1 MRISPAHFCTYNGVA
16 RHLKTFGQEK
26 TESAVQPAERQQVT
40 QLPNTTY
47 YVMPSTDER
56 IYTSASKE
64 LVDVPSNFKIN
75 AFDNVPCPACG
86 RKMLPKEKFLEFQ
99 DKIDNADSNE
109 YLGILGDYKDYMHP
123 VELSVFEE
131 ISDISETTGEKDV
144 RKLLE
149 SLRDTKLPVLQKV
162 QMDKVKQMTYLA
174 KSLPKNE
181 RKVLLKKIKGLQCII
196 YKKNSEAPFRRK
208 ILIDR
213 ISKINIKNKHKY
225 DKLQQIVKS
234 FPTSFDMNSAWI
246 VKYSGKNKK
255 GEDWN
260 SHDIAMRMLCYS
272 VPNTDHILA
281 RGIELNHDDLSN
293 YMAMHMSCNTQKS
306 SKPFLQWYFENKN
319 LRAKSL
325 KSYFEKS
332 QELISSGQISDPRYK
347 DYVANAT
354 QLIKEISKGVV
365 DIKIDE
371 KEEPKE

>member
-1 MRISPAHFCTYNGVA
+1 MRISPVNFCKYNGFIK
-16 RHLKTFGQEK
+16 HLSTFGQEK
-26 TESAVQPAERQQVT
+26 TESISTCDERQQVT

-64 LVDVPSNFKIN
+64 LVEVPSNFKIN

-86 RKMLPKEKFLEFQ
+86 REMLPKEKFLEFQ
-99 DKIDNADSNE
+99 DKIDNANPDE
-109 YLGILGDYKDYMHP
+109 YLGILGKYKDYMHP

-131 ISDISETTGEKDV
+131 ITEISNNTGEKDV

-149 SLRDTKLPVLQKV
+149 SLRDTKLPVLQKI

-174 KSLPKNE
+174 RSLPKDE
-181 RKVLLKKIKGLQCII
+181 KKVLLKKINGLQSII
-196 YKKNSEAPFRRK
+196 NKKNSEAPFRRK

-213 ISKINIKNKHKY
+213 ISKINIKNQHKY
-225 DKLQQIVKS
+225 NKLQQIVKS

-260 SHDIAMRMLCYS
+260 SHDIAIRMLCYS

-306 SKPFLQWYFENKN
+306 NKPFLQWYFENKN
-319 LRAKSL
+319 LRANSL
-325 KSYFEKS
+325 KNYFEKS

-347 DYVANAT
+347 NYVANAT
-354 QLIKEISKGVV
+354 QLIKEISKGAV
-365 DIKIDE
+365 DIKLDTK
-371 KEEPKE
+371 KESNQ

>member
-1 MRISPAHFCTYNGVA
+1 MRISLANFCTYNGVV
-16 RHLKTFGQEK
+16 RRLKTFGQEK
-26 TESAVQPAERQQVT
+26 NESAAQSAERQQVT

-99 DKIDNADSNE
+99 DKIDNADSDE
-109 YLGILGDYKDYMHP
+109 YLDILGDYKDYMHP

-131 ISDISETTGEKDV
+131 ISEISKATGEKDV

-162 QMDKVKQMTYLA
+162 QIDKVKQMTYLA
-174 KSLPKNE
+174 RRLPKDE
-181 RKVLLKKIKGLQCII
+181 KKVLLRKINGLQKII

-293 YMAMHMSCNTQKS
+293 YMAMHTSCNTQKS

-332 QELISSGQISDPRYK
+332 QELISSGQISDSRYNS
-347 DYVANAT
+347 YVANAT
-354 QLIKEISKGVV
+354 QLIREISNGVV
-365 DIKIDE
+365 DIKTDE